1 MTDLITTPIDE
12 LATRVKLIERAAL
25 AIRIIADAGPVTLP
39 ETGEAEKTE
48 DKPAP
53 KKRAPRKKKTA
64 AKPDPKP
71 EEQEEQ
77 EEQEEEEEQE
87 EDLIGDGEEEE
98 EVPEISQQDVIDL
111 ARKVVS
117 AKKQDVLKKLTTK
130 LKIDKIRNAKTKD
143 YALIVET
150 LQAALD

>member
-71 EEQEEQ
+71 EKQEE
-77 EEQEEEEEQE
+77 EQEEEQE
-87 EDLIGDGEEEE
+87 EDLIGGEEEE
-98 EVPEISQQDVIDL
+98 EEAPEITQQDVIDL
-111 ARKVVS
+111 ARKVVA